1 MNLKGLRVYI
11 DTNVAIYCLERL
23 TDFPN
28 LKSGLIEAL
37 DAASLIGVTSELT
50 LLETLVGPRK
60 VNDLA
65 GEAAFRKFLAPSAR
79 MVVRPVDSQVIERAI
94 DLRLVGLRTPDAIHV
109 ATAILEKCDVLLTRD
124 LDWARSGIRVVDP
137 IDIS

>member
-1 MNLKGLRVYI
+1 MSLKGLRVYI
-11 DTNVAIYCLERL
+11 DTNIAIYCLERL
-23 TDFPN
+23 ADFPN

-37 DAASLIGVTSELT
+37 DEASLIGVTSELT

-65 GEAAFRKFLAPSAR
+65 GEAGFRKFLTPSAR
-79 MVVRPVDSQVIERAI
+79 MVVRPVDTQVIERAI
-94 DLRLVGLRTPDAIHV
+94 DLRLLGLRTPDAIHV

-124 LDWARSGIRVVDP
+124 QDWARSGIRVVDP
-137 IDIS
+137 IAVS